1 MMSSHASQ
9 AIFSMPH
16 GTPDERAARD
26 DIAYLERRLSE
37 MGSSGDCAYERALA
51 GAFRIMLEQRR
62 TMLACNQHKR
72 I

>member
-1 MMSSHASQ
+1 MMPSPASQ
-9 AIFSMPH
+9 ATFSMPH
-16 GTPDERAARD
+16 GTPDERAVRD

-51 GAFRIMLEQRR
+51 GAFRVMLEQRR
-62 TMLACNQHKR
+62 TMLACGQQKR